1 MNCVY
6 HNDNNDYVF
15 VKMLG
20 DVGLHQTAAQTLRS
34 SLLSAQSEQM
44 GGFVTARDG
53 SAGMTATVV

>member
-1 MNCVY
+1 
-6 HNDNNDYVF
+6 
-15 VKMLG
+15 MLG